1 MRVDQRHPFSNPT
14 VLDRSPDGLLGA
26 GPVEAGSRR
35 DRPSGHRWWSPLWLL
50 LLADAAALGAAA
62 TLTNAPAR
70 FAGAAVVTA
79 ILGLRMA
86 NLYRRVLLPTALGQ
100 SGTMTM
106 SVAAGALVAAA
117 VTGTPSATAMTF
129 TALASPALCACR
141 ALAYA
146 RQRRA
151 ATLRPQRAIV
161 VGSGSEGQD
170 LVSRLLGHPEYGIE
184 PLGFVDTNPNPIDP
198 DLPVTVLGEL
208 ASLSRIVKELRV
220 QRIFLDSASVSES
233 ELLDVL
239 DLASGLD
246 VEISVLP
253 ALARHLS
260 TSITVEGVAGATVL
274 SYRPARH
281 YGISWGLKRVID
293 VVGALVAL
301 TVTAPVAL
309 AIAIAVKLD
318 SPGPVIYKQ
327 ERVGRHGRTFTIYK
341 FRSMQVDA
349 DAQKVLYLDLNE
361 ASGPYFKLESDPR
374 ITRVGRWIR
383 RFSVDEIPQMINVLR
398 GDMSLVGPR
407 PALATEVAEY
417 PDWFRRRLAVRPGL
431 SGLWQVS
438 GRFLVPFSEATR
450 LDVSYVDYW
459 SLGLDL
465 QILARTPG
473 VVLSGRGAR

>member
-1 MRVDQRHPFSNPT
+1 MRVDQRHPLSSQA
-14 VLDRSPDGLLGA
+14 VLDRRPDNLTAPKPRDLVSRSARPLL
-26 GPVEAGSRR
+26 
-35 DRPSGHRWWSPLWLL
+35 HRWWSPLWFFLV
-50 LLADAAALGAAA
+50 ADVAALAAAAV
-62 TLTNAPAR
+62 LTHAPLR
-70 FAGAAVVTA
+70 FAGAAMVTA

-86 NLYRRVLLPTALGQ
+86 NLYRSVLLPTALGQ

-106 SVAAGALVAAA
+106 SVAAGALAAA
-117 VTGTPSATAMTF
+117 AITGTASATAMIF
-129 TALASPALCACR
+129 TAVASPALCCGR
-141 ALAYA
+141 AIAYA
-146 RQRRA
+146 RHRRA
-151 ATLRPQRAIV
+151 AMSRPQRAIV
-161 VGSGSEGQD
+161 VGSGPEGQD
-170 LVSRLLGHPEYGIE
+170 LVSRLIGHPEYGIE
-184 PLGFVDTNPNPIDP
+184 PLGFVDTNPGPIDP
-198 DLPVTVLGEL
+198 DLPVTVLGDL
-208 ASLSRIVKELRV
+208 ASLSRVVDELRV
-220 QRIFLDSASVSES
+220 QRIFLDSGSVSEG

-239 DLASGLD
+239 DLASCLD

-281 YGISWGLKRVID
+281 YGVSWAVKRVID
-293 VVGALVAL
+293 VLGAAVAL
-301 TVTAPVAL
+301 LLTTPITLAVAV
-309 AIAIAVKLD
+309 AIKID

-327 ERVGRHGRTFTIYK
+327 ERVGRHGRSFTIYK
-341 FRSMQVDA
+341 FRSMQTDA

-361 ASGPYFKLESDPR
+361 ASGPYFKLRCDPR
-374 ITRVGRWIR
+374 VTRVGRWIR
-383 RFSVDEIPQMINVLR
+383 RFSIDEIPQLVNVLR
-398 GDMSLVGPR
+398 GEMSLVGPR
-407 PALATEVAEY
+407 PALASEVAEY
-417 PDWFRRRLAVRPGL
+417 PEWFRRRLAVRPGL